1 MIVSDMIERGRKSG
15 TGWAKD
21 LDPEIDK
28 VYIFDATFYNK
39 RKKSVLIK
47 INSWDIKVP
56 EVHKKKQSGVTSGT

>member
-15 TGWAKD
+15 TGWAK
-21 LDPEIDK
+21 
-28 VYIFDATFYNK
+28 VSIFDATLYNK

-56 EVHKKKQSGVTSGT
+56 EVHKTNPSGVTSGT